1 MPVVECACVQVRVSL
16 CACVRV
22 RASGGGGKKIKQ
34 AYVCTFVRMYV
45 ECVCPRF
52 SSMWHLG
59 ISYS

>member
-1 MPVVECACVQVRVSL
+1 MRTSACEFV
-16 CACVRV
+16 CVRA
-22 RASGGGGKKIKQ
+22 RESEQGEKKKKTKQ

>member
-1 MPVVECACVQVRVSL
+1 MCTSACEF
-16 CACVRV
+16 VRV
-22 RASGGGGKKIKQ
+22 RARESERGGGKKIKQ